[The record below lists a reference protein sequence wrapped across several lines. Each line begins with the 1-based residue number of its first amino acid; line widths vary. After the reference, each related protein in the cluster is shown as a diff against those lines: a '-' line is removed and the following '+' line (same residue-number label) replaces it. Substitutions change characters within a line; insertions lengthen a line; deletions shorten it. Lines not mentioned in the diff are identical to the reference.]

1 MVLTSMALSVLPLV
15 RSRRTL
21 IPENIGGVEEMR
33 QRSGREVKDMLYEQ
47 FARVGKALSSPKRVE
62 ILDLLGQAERTVEAL
77 ARATGMGVT
86 NTSAHL
92 QALKAARLVE
102 TRKEGTKIYY
112 RLADDEVSRLYVAF
126 RDVAAHRLAE
136 VEQIARD
143 YFRARD
149 ELEPL
154 TRRELRT
161 RMRGEDVVV
170 VDVRPKEE
178 YAAGHIPG
186 AISLPV
192 AELAD
197 RIGELPLNA
206 EVVAYCRGPYCV
218 LALEAVEILR
228 QRGFRTRR
236 LEDGF
241 PEWRLE
247 GLAVAVG
254 EG

>member
-1 MVLTSMALSVLPLV
+1 
-15 RSRRTL
+15 
-21 IPENIGGVEEMR
+21 MR
-33 QRSGREVKDMLYEQ
+33 QRSGREVKDALFEQ

-77 ARATGMGVT
+77 SQATGMGVT

-92 QALKAARLVE
+92 QVLKGARLVE
-102 TRKEGTKIYY
+102 TRKEGTRVHY
-112 RLADDEVSRLYVAF
+112 RLADDEVSRLYGSF
-126 RDVAAHRLAE
+126 RDVASHRLAE

-143 YFRARD
+143 YFAARD

-154 TRRELRT
+154 SREELT
-161 RMRGEDVVV
+161 ERMRGEDVVI

-192 AELAD
+192 AELLD
-197 RIGELPLNA
+197 RIGEIRAGA

-218 LALEAVEILR
+218 LAPDAVEILR
-228 QRGFRTRR
+228 RRGFRTRR
-236 LEDGF
+236 LEEGL
-241 PEWRLE
+241 PEWRLA
-247 GLAVAVG
+247 GLPVAVG